1 MPDYGLEINGFSFN
15 YGVYSVIEKG
25 VLSGVTTITKEA
37 HPDIRLWQ
45 VFFVPVGV
53 RDINAREL
61 RPTSSEST
69 VQNAGETYNIITL
82 VPPSVGTTSY
92 LYFILGR

>member
-1 MPDYGLEINGFSFN
+1 MPDYGLKIDGFNFN

-25 VLSGVTTITKEA
+25 VLNGVTTITKED
-37 HPDIRLWQ
+37 HPDISLWQ

-61 RPTSSEST
+61 RPTSSESSI
-69 VQNAGETYNIITL
+69 NITL
-82 VPPSVGTTSY
+82 TPPISSKIDY